1 MELLQEIWT
10 GILDLT
16 KLLVIPDWGALIALL
31 PVFMGAVV
39 IVFFLGQ
46 LVQYRRLG
54 PKRRRPG
61 RIKPITP
68 PDIHMPG
75 PTYAPV
81 FAAIGT
87 FLLFMGLVFNGL
99 ILVLGLIALVL
110 TLLYWGRE
118 GLIDYDHVAG
128 DHPELPPV
136 EHPGPPP
143 GVHLPGPSFRPILAS
158 LGMAVLFAGLV
169 FGGWV
174 LAVGLIFTITA
185 LLGWLN
191 DARKEYKQ
199 VVRADT
205 TGHLE
210 NEPAPGWPKAV
221 LSVFTFLV
229 VVAVALNAG
238 WFPPRSAAGGSA
250 DAGGSPAPSGG
261 PGGPAGSG
269 GPGPG
274 GVAITASGVKF
285 DKTTLAA
292 PADAAFKLT
301 LDNKD
306 GATTPHDVDFLDAGG
321 TRVYDM
327 KDFPGPAVKTFDVPP
342 LAAGAYK
349 FECSI
354 HPSLM
359 NGTLTVGG

>member
-1 MELLQEIWT
+1 MELLQQLWN

-31 PVFMGAVV
+31 PVFMAVV
-39 IVFFLGQ
+39 VVIFFIGRI
-46 LVQYRRLG
+46 VQYRRLG
-54 PKRRRPG
+54 PRRRRPG
-61 RIKPITP
+61 RIKPVTP
-68 PDIHMPG
+68 AGIHMPG

-87 FLLFMGLVFNGL
+87 FLLFAGLVFNGV
-99 ILVLGLIALVL
+99 ILVVGLIALVL

-118 GLIDYDHVAG
+118 GLTDYDHVAG
-128 DHPELPPV
+128 DHPQIAAPV
-136 EHPGPPP
+136 HDGPPP
-143 GVHLPGPSFRPILAS
+143 GVHMPGPSFRPILAS
-158 LGMAVLFAGLV
+158 LGVAVLFAGLV

-174 LAVGLIFTITA
+174 LAVGVVFTIVA

-210 NEPAPGWPKAV
+210 NEPAPGWPKTV
-221 LSVFTFLV
+221 LSVFALLIV
-229 VVAVALNAG
+229 AAVALNAG
-238 WFPPRSAAGGSA
+238 WFPPRAAVGGTP
-250 DAGGSPAPSGG
+250 GGSPAPSGG
-261 PGGPAGSG
+261 PPGSG
-269 GPGPG
+269 GPVGDG
-274 GVAITASGVKF
+274 GITITASAVKF
-285 DKTTLAA
+285 DKATLSA
-292 PADAAFKLT
+292 PADKPIKLT

-306 GATTPHDVDFLDAGG
+306 DKTDHDVDFLDPSGAK
-321 TRVYDM
+321 VYDM
-327 KDFPGPAVKTFDVPP
+327 PAFPGVAAKSFEVPP
-342 LAAGAYK
+342 LKAGTYK

-359 NGTLTVGG
+359 SGSLTVGG

>member
-1 MELLQEIWT
+1 MHLLEQAWN

-31 PVFMGAVV
+31 PVFMGALVV
-39 IVFFLGQ
+39 VFFIGQ

-54 PKRRRPG
+54 PRRRRPG
-61 RIKPITP
+61 RIKPVTP
-68 PDIHMPG
+68 AGVHMPG

-118 GLIDYDHVAG
+118 GLTDYDHVAG
-128 DHPELPPV
+128 DHPQLAPV
-136 EHPGPPP
+136 VHTGPPP
-143 GVHLPGPSFRPILAS
+143 GVHMPGPSFRPILAS
-158 LGMAVLFAGLV
+158 LGVAVLFAGLV

-174 LAVGLIFTITA
+174 LAVGVVFLITA

-210 NEPAPGWPKAV
+210 NEPAPGWPKTV
-221 LSVFTFLV
+221 LSVFAFLV

-261 PGGPAGSG
+261 PGGSG

-274 GVAITASGVKF
+274 GITITASGVKF
-285 DKTTLAA
+285 DTATLSA

-301 LDNKD
+301 FDNKD
-306 GATTPHDVDFLDAGG
+306 AGTPHDVDFLDDAGA
-321 TRVYDM
+321 RIYDM
-327 KDFPGPAVKTFDVPP
+327 KDFPGIAVKTFDVPP
-342 LAAGAYK
+342 LQAGAYQ
-349 FECSI
+349 FVCSI
-354 HPSLM
+354 HPALM
-359 NGTLTVGG
+359 TGSLTVGG

>member
-1 MELLQEIWT
+1 MQLLEQIWN

-31 PVFMGAVV
+31 PVFMGALLVLW
-39 IVFFLGQ
+39 FLRV
-46 LVQYRRLG
+46 LVQYRGLG
-54 PKRRRPG
+54 PRRRRPG
-61 RIKPITP
+61 RIKPVTP
-68 PDIHMPG
+68 PGLHMPG

-87 FLLFMGLVFNGL
+87 FLLFLGLVFNGL
-99 ILVLGLIALVL
+99 ILILGLIALIL

-118 GLIDYDHVAG
+118 GLTDYDHVAG
-128 DHPELPPV
+128 DHPQLGPI
-136 EHPGPPP
+136 EHSGPPP
-143 GVHLPGPSFRPILAS
+143 GVHMPGPSFRPILAS
-158 LGMAVLFAGLV
+158 LGVAVLFAGLV

-174 LAVGLIFTITA
+174 LAVGLLFTITA

-199 VVRADT
+199 VVRADA

-221 LSVFTFLV
+221 LSVFAFLI

-238 WFPPRSAAGGSA
+238 WFPPRSAAGGSGE
-250 DAGGSPAPSGG
+250 AGGSPSPS
-261 PGGPAGSG
+261 GGPAGSG

-274 GVAITASGVKF
+274 GLTITASGIKF
-285 DKTTLAA
+285 DTATLSA
-292 PADAAFKLT
+292 PADTAFKFT
-301 LDNKD
+301 FDNKD
-306 GATTPHDVDFLDAGG
+306 DKTSHDVDFLDSAG
-321 TRVYDM
+321 TKVYDM
-327 KDFPGPAVKTFDVPP
+327 KDFPGPAVKTFDVP
-342 LAAGAYK
+342 AMKAGAYK

-354 HPSLM
+354 HPALM